1 VQCSQREPSHDDY
14 QNWSGT
20 AKHVFQVHGVDENE
34 QTVVRRHLRR
44 GEMVKFFTKLAPTR
58 IGLEACGASH
68 YWAPPIWA
76 PRSTWSHTKA
86 GHITAIDQTRPQL
99 QKSLRGW
106 GRPHKGFGCRPIVAI
121 RAL

>member
-1 VQCSQREPSHDDY
+1 MQCSQREPSHDDY
-14 QNWSGT
+14 QNWSGYP
-20 AKHVFQVHGVDENE
+20 KHVFQVHGVDENE

-44 GEMVKFFTKLAPTR
+44 GEMGEFFTKLAPTR

-99 QKSLRGW
+99 QKSLRGG